1 MPIYLTAII
10 KSKQEHVGKVREILL
25 SMVTESRKEEACL
38 QYDLYQDGSD
48 PRVFV
53 FQEIWASPEGL
64 AQHNERT
71 YIRAFAASLDKLEQ
85 NPEVYL
91 SQPISQPLT

>member
-10 KSKQEHVGKVREILL
+10 KSRQEHIEEVRETLL
-25 SMVTESRKEEACL
+25 GMVTESRKEEACL

-48 PRVFV
+48 PGVFV

-64 AQHNERT
+64 ALHNERP
-71 YIRAFAASLDKLEQ
+71 YIRAFAESLDKLQ
-85 NPEVYL
+85 QKPEIYL
-91 SQPISQPLT
+91 IQPISNR